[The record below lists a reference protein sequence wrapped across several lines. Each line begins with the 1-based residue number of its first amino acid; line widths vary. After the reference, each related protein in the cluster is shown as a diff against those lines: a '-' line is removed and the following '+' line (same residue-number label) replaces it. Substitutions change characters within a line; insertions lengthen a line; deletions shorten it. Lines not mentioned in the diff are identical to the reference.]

1 MHYYKDVSIILVS
14 YKSSNKVLDYLKNI
28 SKKIQIIVVDNSNN
42 IKLKNDICR
51 KYRNVKVILSNNIGY
66 GAAANLGKKFIKS
79 KYFILSNPDIKGL
92 NIKIIK
98 KIYNKAIKIENNFL
112 SVGPQINFKKKNQIN
127 TLEKVKKIS
136 GSFMFFN
143 SKTFDELKGF
153 DENIFLYFEEDDICK
168 RGNKKGFNTYII
180 NDIKLDHKAGTTPEN
195 LSINKKNKLQKL
207 LLWHFIWSKFYY
219 FSKHYGKILS
229 ILFFLPVLM
238 RIIMRIIY
246 HEVFYDNEK
255 KEKYKIRLSGLI
267 SSILGKK
274 SYKRINSNNL

>member
-14 YKSSNKVLDYLKNI
+14 YKSSNKVMDYLKNI
-28 SKKIQIIVVDNSNN
+28 SKKIQIIIVDNSNN

-112 SVGPQINFKKKNQIN
+112 SIGPQINFKKKNQIN

-168 RGNKKGFNTYII
+168 RGYKKGFNTYII
-180 NDIKLDHKAGTTPEN
+180 NDVKLDHKAGTTPEN
-195 LSINKKNKLQKL
+195 FSRNEKKEIKEL

-219 FSKHYGKILS
+219 YNKHYGMIFS
-229 ILFFLPVLM
+229 IMIFLPILI
-238 RIIMRIIY
+238 RIMIRIAYYKLI
-246 HEVFYDNEK
+246 NNSEK

-267 SSILGKK
+267 SSILGIK
-274 SYKRINSNNL
+274 SYKRTNLDYL

>member
-14 YKSSNKVLDYLKNI
+14 YRSSNKVLDYLKNI
-28 SKKIQIIVVDNSNN
+28 SKKIQIIIVDNSNN
-42 IKLKNDICR
+42 IKLKNDIYR
-51 KYRNVKVILSNNIGY
+51 KYRNVKVILSKNIGY

-112 SVGPQINFKKKNQIN
+112 SIGPQINFKRKKQIN

-195 LSINKKNKLQKL
+195 FSRKEKNKLKKL

-219 FSKHYGKILS
+219 FNKHYGKTIS
-229 ILFFLPVLM
+229 ILIFLPVLL
-238 RIIMRIIY
+238 RIMARIAYYNVIN
-246 HEVFYDNEK
+246 DRKK
-255 KEKYKIRLSGLI
+255 KEKYNIRLSGLI
-267 SSILGKK
+267 SSIMGKK
-274 SYKRINSNNL
+274 SFKRLN

>member
-1 MHYYKDVSIILVS
+1 MYYYNEVSIILVS
-14 YKSSNKVLDYLKNI
+14 YKSKKKVLKYLQNI
-28 SKKIQIIVVDNSNN
+28 SKKIKIIVVDNSNN
-42 IKLKNDICR
+42 IKLKKEIYR
-51 KYRNVKVILSNNIGY
+51 KYKNVKVILSNNIGY

-79 KYFILSNPDIKGL
+79 KYFILSNPDVEGL
-92 NIKIIK
+92 NTKIIK
-98 KIYNKAIKIENNFL
+98 KIYKKAIKIKNNFL
-112 SVGPQINFKKKNQIN
+112 SIGPRINFKQKNQTH
-127 TLEKVKKIS
+127 TLKKVKKIS

-143 SKTFDELKGF
+143 SKTFSELNGF

-180 NDIKLDHKAGTTPEN
+180 NDVKLDHKAGTTPEN

-238 RIIMRIIY
+238 RIIM
-246 HEVFYDNEK
+246 
-255 KEKYKIRLSGLI
+255 
-267 SSILGKK
+267 
-274 SYKRINSNNL
+274 

>member
-1 MHYYKDVSIILVS
+1 MYYYKDVSIILVS
-14 YKSSNKVLDYLKNI
+14 YKSSNQVLDYLKNI
-28 SKKIQIIVVDNSNN
+28 SKKIQIIVVDNSSD

-51 KYRNVKVILSNNIGY
+51 KYRNVKVILSKNIGY

-79 KYFILSNPDIKGL
+79 KFFILSNPDIKGL

-112 SVGPQINFKKKNQIN
+112 SIGPQINFKKKNQIN

-180 NDIKLDHKAGTTPEN
+180 NDVKLDHKAGTTPEN
-195 LSINKKNKLQKL
+195 FSRNEKNKLKKL

-219 FSKHYGKILS
+219 FNKHYGKTIS
-229 ILFFLPVLM
+229 ILIFLPVLL
-238 RIIMRIIY
+238 RIMARIAYYKVIN
-246 HEVFYDNEK
+246 DRKK
-255 KEKYKIRLSGLI
+255 KEKYNIRLSGLI
-267 SSILGKK
+267 CSIMGKK
-274 SYKRINSNNL
+274 SFKRVN

>member
-14 YKSSNKVLDYLKNI
+14 YKSSNKVMDYLKNI
-28 SKKIQIIVVDNSNN
+28 SKKIQIIIVDNSNN

-51 KYRNVKVILSNNIGY
+51 KYRNVKVILSKNIGY

-79 KYFILSNPDIKGL
+79 KFFILSNPDIKGL

-112 SVGPQINFKKKNQIN
+112 SIGPQINFKKKNQIN

-195 LSINKKNKLQKL
+195 FSRNEKNKHKKL

-219 FSKHYGKILS
+219 FNKHYGKTIS
-229 ILFFLPVLM
+229 ILIFLPVLL
-238 RIIMRIIY
+238 RIMARIAYYKVIN
-246 HEVFYDNEK
+246 DRKK
-255 KEKYKIRLSGLI
+255 KEKYNIRLSGLI
-267 SSILGKK
+267 CSIMGKK
-274 SYKRINSNNL
+274 SFKRVN

>member
-51 KYRNVKVILSNNIGY
+51 KYRNVKVILSKNIGY

-98 KIYNKAIKIENNFL
+98 KIYNIAIKIENNFL
-112 SVGPQINFKKKNQIN
+112 SIGPQINFKKKNQIN

-195 LSINKKNKLQKL
+195 FSRNEKNKLKKL

-219 FSKHYGKILS
+219 YNKHYGIILS
-229 ILFFLPVLM
+229 IIIFLPILI
-238 RIIMRIIY
+238 RIMIRIAYYKLI
-246 HEVFYDNEK
+246 NNSEK

-267 SSILGKK
+267 SSILGIK
-274 SYKRINSNNL
+274 SYKRTNLDNL

>member
-51 KYRNVKVILSNNIGY
+51 KYRNVKVILSKNIGY

-112 SVGPQINFKKKNQIN
+112 SIGPQINFKKKNQIN

-168 RGNKKGFNTYII
+168 RGNKKGFNTYIV
-180 NDIKLDHKAGTTPEN
+180 NDVKLDHKAGTTPEN
-195 LSINKKNKLQKL
+195 FSRNEEKEIKKL

-219 FSKHYGKILS
+219 YNKHYGKILS
-229 ILFFLPVLM
+229 IIIFLPIIIRIVM
-238 RIIMRIIY
+238 RIAYYKIINNS
-246 HEVFYDNEK
+246 EN
-255 KEKYKIRLSGLI
+255 KEKYRIRLSGLV
-267 SSILGKK
+267 SSILGIK
-274 SYKRINSNNL
+274 SYKRTNLDNL

>member
-14 YKSSNKVLDYLKNI
+14 YRSSNKILDYLKNI

-51 KYRNVKVILSNNIGY
+51 KYKNVKVILSKNIGY
-66 GAAANLGKKFIKS
+66 GAAANLAKKFIKT

-92 NIKIIK
+92 NIKIIR
-98 KIYNKAIKIENNFL
+98 KIYNIAIKIENNFL
-112 SVGPQINFKKKNQIN
+112 SIGPQINFKKKNQIN

-168 RGNKKGFNTYII
+168 RGNKKGFNTYIV
-180 NDIKLDHKAGTTPEN
+180 NDVKLDHKAGTTPEN
-195 LSINKKNKLQKL
+195 FSRNEEKEIKKL

-219 FSKHYGKILS
+219 YNKHYGKILS
-229 ILFFLPVLM
+229 IIIFLPILI
-238 RIIMRIIY
+238 RIIMRIAYYKLIN
-246 HEVFYDNEK
+246 DNEK
-255 KEKYKIRLSGLI
+255 KEKYKIRLSGLV
-267 SSILGKK
+267 SSILGIN
-274 SYKRINSNNL
+274 SYKRTNLDNL

>member
-51 KYRNVKVILSNNIGY
+51 KYRNVKVILSKNIGY

-98 KIYNKAIKIENNFL
+98 KIYNIAIKIENNFL
-112 SVGPQINFKKKNQIN
+112 SIGPQINFKKKNQIN
-127 TLEKVKKIS
+127 SLDKVKKIS

-180 NDIKLDHKAGTTPEN
+180 NDIKLDHNAGTTPEN
-195 LSINKKNKLQKL
+195 FSRKAKNKLKEL

-219 FSKHYGKILS
+219 FNKHYGKTIS
-229 ILFFLPVLM
+229 ILIFLPVLL
-238 RIIMRIIY
+238 RIMARIAYYNVIN
-246 HEVFYDNEK
+246 DRKK
-255 KEKYKIRLSGLI
+255 KEKYNIRLSGLI
-267 SSILGKK
+267 CSIMGKK
-274 SYKRINSNNL
+274 SFKRVN

>member
-51 KYRNVKVILSNNIGY
+51 KYRNVKVILSKNIGY

-112 SVGPQINFKKKNQIN
+112 SIGPQINFKKKNQIN

>member
-51 KYRNVKVILSNNIGY
+51 KYRNVKVILSKNIGY

-98 KIYNKAIKIENNFL
+98 KIYNIAIKIENNFL
-112 SVGPQINFKKKNQIN
+112 SIGPQINFKKKNQIN
-127 TLEKVKKIS
+127 SLDKVKKIS

-180 NDIKLDHKAGTTPEN
+180 NDIKLDHNAGTTPEN
-195 LSINKKNKLQKL
+195 FSRKEKNKLKKL

-219 FSKHYGKILS
+219 FNKHYGKTIS
-229 ILFFLPVLM
+229 ILIFLPVPFGRFITPLTFCS
-238 RIIMRIIY
+238 
-246 HEVFYDNEK
+246 V
-255 KEKYKIRLSGLI
+255 LLI
-267 SSILGKK
+267 SIPKFTATSIPSL
-274 SYKRINSNNL
+274 NLT

>member
-51 KYRNVKVILSNNIGY
+51 KYRNVKVILSKNIGY

-92 NIKIIK
+92 NIKIIR
-98 KIYNKAIKIENNFL
+98 KIYNIAIKIENNFL
-112 SVGPQINFKKKNQIN
+112 SIGPQINFKKKNQIN
-127 TLEKVKKIS
+127 SLDRVKKIS

-180 NDIKLDHKAGTTPEN
+180 NDIKLDHNAGTTPEN
-195 LSINKKNKLQKL
+195 FSRKEKNKLKKL

-219 FSKHYGKILS
+219 FNKHYGKTIS
-229 ILFFLPVLM
+229 ILIFLPVLL
-238 RIIMRIIY
+238 RIMARIAYYNVIN
-246 HEVFYDNEK
+246 DRKK
-255 KEKYKIRLSGLI
+255 KEKYNIRLSGLI
-267 SSILGKK
+267 SSIMGKK
-274 SYKRINSNNL
+274 SFKRLN

>member
-1 MHYYKDVSIILVS
+1 M
-14 YKSSNKVLDYLKNI
+14 DYLKNI
-28 SKKIQIIVVDNSNN
+28 SKKIQIIIVDNSNN

-51 KYRNVKVILSNNIGY
+51 KYRNVKVILSKNIGY

-98 KIYNKAIKIENNFL
+98 KIYNIAIKIENNFL
-112 SVGPQINFKKKNQIN
+112 SIGPQINFKKKNQIN

>member
-28 SKKIQIIVVDNSNN
+28 SKKIQIIIVDNSNN

-51 KYRNVKVILSNNIGY
+51 KYRNVKVILSKNIGY

-98 KIYNKAIKIENNFL
+98 KIYNIAIKIENNFL
-112 SVGPQINFKKKNQIN
+112 SIGPQINFKKKNQIN

-195 LSINKKNKLQKL
+195 FSRNEKNKLKKL

-219 FSKHYGKILS
+219 YNKHYGIIFS
-229 ILFFLPVLM
+229 IIIFLPILI
-238 RIIMRIIY
+238 RIMIRIAYYKLI
-246 HEVFYDNEK
+246 NNSEK

-267 SSILGKK
+267 TSILGIK
-274 SYKRINSNNL
+274 SYKRTNLDNL

>member
-51 KYRNVKVILSNNIGY
+51 KYRNVKVILSKNIGY

-112 SVGPQINFKKKNQIN
+112 SIGPQINFKRKKQIN